1 MTGRPGKRRRAAR
14 AAAATLALAL
24 LGPALIAPAL
34 VAPGAQ
40 AGEAQDRLFALGA
53 LEGVGTGETL
63 VYDFSRRGTYPGDE
77 PAKLDQGE
85 ARLTIEPPDAEGGPR
100 AIAEVRDGETVI
112 GQFNP
117 FPVDAGNPMFMV
129 FMEEA
134 VTTMATLTGGS
145 PFYIRN
151 RMREALGSQNA
162 VEETTI
168 SFDGRDVP
176 ARVLTFQPFRN
187 DENANKM
194 GPAFVDLTIRFTM
207 SDEIPGGF
215 ARLEA
220 VTGPAAAAPAP
231 AGSTTD
237 PAGAPLVDMSF
248 NLARIEEG

>member
-1 MTGRPGKRRRAAR
+1 MTGRPGQRRRVAR
-14 AAAATLALAL
+14 AAVATLML
-24 LGPALIAPAL
+24 ALIAPGVL
-34 VAPGAQ
+34 AQ
-40 AGEAQDRLFALGA
+40 AARAGEAQDRLFALGA
-53 LEGVGTGETL
+53 LEAVEAGETL
-63 VYDFSRRGTYPGDE
+63 VYDFTRRGTYPGDE
-77 PAKLDQGE
+77 PAKLEEGE
-85 ARLTIEPPDAEGGPR
+85 ARLTIAPADAEGGPR

-151 RMREALGSQNA
+151 RMREALSSQNA

-168 SFDGRDVP
+168 SFDGRSVP

-187 DENANKM
+187 NENANRM

-231 AGSTTD
+231 ADSASAS
-237 PAGAPLVDMSF
+237 AGAPLVDMSF